1 MISILNKKEWAANLP
16 TGEMDPDN
24 SEVPITKPVGP
35 QCMVCTT
42 IWDSRAAFFS
52 ESLFSFQ
59 RFTVLA
65 SYPLAASHQSLSRRF
80 HIGFAC

>member
-35 QCMVCTT
+35 QCIVCTT
-42 IWDSRAAFFS
+42 IWDSRAALFFRIVIF
-52 ESLFSFQ
+52 LPKVYGPC
-59 RFTVLA
+59 VLPA
-65 SYPLAASHQSLSRRF
+65 S
-80 HIGFAC
+80 C

>member
-35 QCMVCTT
+35 QCIVCTT
-42 IWDSRAAFFS
+42 IWDSRAAFFFRIVIF
-52 ESLFSFQ
+52 LPKVYGPC
-59 RFTVLA
+59 VLPA
-65 SYPLAASHQSLSRRF
+65 S
-80 HIGFAC
+80 C